1 LGGSTIG
8 IKIADGSY
16 YPVLEEGST
25 GKKKLVLTTV
35 KDNQSKVQID
45 LYRGDGDT
53 LEKAQYIGSLIIE
66 NITPAPRGNPDIEL
80 SIGLDAAGELSAEA
94 SDRSTGESQSFSIGL
109 QTLTA
114 EETYEIPEFEM
125 EGDTVKT
132 TIASEE
138 APLTG
143 ESYPVGD
150 RDRRKEHFERKGPN
164 TFLIILFI
172 VLGLALLGAI
182 GYFVYTRVISAAP
195 QQAAQQAE
203 PPAATTLEPAAATPE
218 PAATTVEQPV
228 DTTPAAT
235 EPVTQAQSQE
245 GGVAVAPK
253 PSSTTAPATGVK
265 YRIKKGDTL
274 WDISATYYRNPWLYP
289 KLAKANN
296 IKNPDLIFADT
307 TIFIPE
313 E

>member
-1 LGGSTIG
+1 
-8 IKIADGSY
+8 
-16 YPVLEEGST
+16 
-25 GKKKLVLTTV
+25 
-35 KDNQSKVQID
+35 
-45 LYRGDGDT
+45 
-53 LEKAQYIGSLIIE
+53 
-66 NITPAPRGNPDIEL
+66 
-80 SIGLDAAGELSAEA
+80 
-94 SDRSTGESQSFSIGL
+94 
-109 QTLTA
+109 
-114 EETYEIPEFEM
+114 M

-195 QQAAQQAE
+195 QQASQQAE
-203 PPAATTLEPAAATPE
+203 PPAATTPE
-218 PAATTVEQPV
+218 PAATTPEPAASTVEKPV